1 MNAKTKRCSPGGQTA
16 FEKRIAVYF
25 ETCRENDTPATP
37 AGLALAL
44 GLRTADL
51 SSAVLPLKQRR
62 IIGRAMQRIEA
73 ETMERALGPK
83 GSAKGM
89 EIVLQ
94 QTQDEAPDELESL
107 SDEELDRRLAAVAAA
122 IAEAMATDDNAS

>member
-1 MNAKTKRCSPGGQTA
+1 MSAKMKRWTKDGQTA
-16 FEKRIAVYF
+16 FEKEIAGYF
-25 ETCRENDTPATP
+25 ETCRKNDTPATP

-51 SSAVLPLKQRR
+51 SSSALPLKQRR
-62 IIGRAMQRIEA
+62 IIGRALQRIEA

-122 IAEAMATDDNAS
+122 IAEAMAAGL